1 MKRETQKINCFLFNS
16 IAGLGE
22 LLWLFTTNQV
32 YIEAIFLLIIIGFSL
47 TFSTLAII
55 GSEEYTKR
63 FYIRIGFGFILNLLA
78 FILLFF
84 S

>member
-32 YIEAIFLLIIIGFSL
+32 YIEAIFLLIIVGFAL
-47 TFSTLAII
+47 TFSTLAIV

-63 FYIRIGFGFILNLLA
+63 FYIQISFAFILNLLA